1 MRFARFAHSGPSV
14 HPHGR
19 GDNARRVRLDIRDL
33 GSPPR
38 AWGQCIDDA
47 VARPTRRFTP
57 DEVDDNLTFGCD
69 DAVARPTRRF
79 TPTGVGT
86 MANQRL
92 SVGYAAVHPHGRG
105 DNRSGNAQSAEIR
118 GSPPRAWG
126 QLRSGKTLMA
136 CRRFTPTGVGT
147 MVWRVGR
154 CGASAR
160 FTPTGVGTISTSDRP
175 RATSAV
181 HPHGRGDNA
190 MEYERAIVQLGSPP
204 RAWGQSIVNAGE
216 DRNLRFTPT
225 GVGTIQHTAFALVL
239 QPVHPHGRGDNGR
252 NA

>member
-1 MRFARFAHSGPSV
+1 
-14 HPHGR
+14 
-19 GDNARRVRLDIRDL
+19 
-33 GSPPR
+33 
-38 AWGQCIDDA
+38 
-47 VARPTRRFTP
+47 
-57 DEVDDNLTFGCD
+57 
-69 DAVARPTRRF
+69 
-79 TPTGVGT
+79 VGT

-239 QPVHPHGRGDNGR
+239 QPVHPHGRGDNSLWRGGGQWLDGSPPRAWGQSNIQRLPWFSNRFTPTGVGTMGEMPESGEYVRGSPPRAWGQWR